1 MPQSS
6 TSETSSG
13 LLIGIIVGVVGCLL
27 LVVVIVAVVW
37 MKRRQQRNSNSQLLN
52 YIELTVPASPNSK
65 NSVAAWT
72 PLRDVE
78 IGIKLGSGNFGEV
91 FKGNMITFISEVALV
106 NPI

>member
-1 MPQSS
+1 MTTLKSFVPQSS
-6 TSETSSG
+6 TSETSSA

-37 MKRRQQRNSNSQLLN
+37 MKRRQQRNSDSHNN
-52 YIELTVPASPNSK
+52 IELTVPTANSK
-65 NSVAAWT
+65 NSIEAWT

-91 FKGNMITFISEVALV
+91 FKGKHGII
-106 NPI
+106 